1 MTIDYNDYNFFQASQ
16 FAVTIDK
23 QRFASLQ
30 YYAQR
35 LIHPG
40 IAVSGAQVP
49 VSRLTTIYIP
59 GDTLNFD
66 ELQMDILLDEEW
78 KSYSEFNSW
87 LQSLTQERSDYT
99 ANTFIESD
107 ITVVAFNSHNN
118 KSKTIKYIN
127 CVPTSVGAITF
138 DATVGDTEVI
148 TFPVTFKIDFFEIT

>member
-1 MTIDYNDYNFFQASQ
+1 MSQ
-16 FAVTIDK
+16 
-23 QRFASLQ
+23 
-30 YYAQR
+30 
-35 LIHPG
+35 
-40 IAVSGAQVP
+40 
-49 VSRLTTIYIP
+49 
-59 GDTLNFD
+59 
-66 ELQMDILLDEEW
+66 
-78 KSYSEFNSW
+78 SW